1 VSACCGKARDHFITA
16 QIQRRDD
23 AITCTRNPE
32 ERFAPSRACF
42 NQPAAPVTEK
52 PAVINL
58 FNQELYDNVQRLG
71 LTVDRIVPVHLPAD
85 GRKVAWSE
93 LQLAAG
99 K

>member
-1 VSACCGKARDHFITA
+1 
-16 QIQRRDD
+16 
-23 AITCTRNPE
+23 
-32 ERFAPSRACF
+32 
-42 NQPAAPVTEK
+42 
-52 PAVINL
+52 VINL
-58 FNQELYDNVQRLG
+58 FNQGLYDNVQRLG